1 VTEFHHERSV
11 LHAEDGHDIHLQV
24 WRPSG
29 PLTHIIQIVHGL
41 GEHSDRYARFAA
53 AATARGCI
61 VCCHDHRGHGR
72 NRDEPGHFA
81 DTDGWNAVII
91 DLHTVNRRLRESH
104 SGMPLVLLGHS
115 MGSYIAQFYA
125 MHFGANVN
133 ALILSAST
141 LASRV
146 PLSLAYAIAKIES
159 WRLGVRGKSTL
170 LDKLGF
176 GNFNKAFRP
185 ARTERDWLSRDED
198 EVDLYVADPLC
209 GGPYSCGLWLDL
221 IGGLLEISSDN
232 ALSRIPS
239 DLPILI
245 TGGAADPVGGDK
257 GMTKLLLRYAQTGHQ
272 RLKAKIY
279 PGGRH
284 EMLNEINRD
293 EVTSDWLDWV
303 EAIGQKKAASRRM
316 RPS

>member
-1 VTEFHHERSV
+1 MQDT
-11 LHAEDGHDIHLQV
+11 G
-24 WRPSG
+24 
-29 PLTHIIQIVHGL
+29 
-41 GEHSDRYARFAA
+41 
-53 AATARGCI
+53 
-61 VCCHDHRGHGR
+61 
-72 NRDEPGHFA
+72 NRD
-81 DTDGWNAVII
+81 
-91 DLHTVNRRLRESH
+91 
-104 SGMPLVLLGHS
+104 
-115 MGSYIAQFYA
+115 
-125 MHFGANVN
+125 

-146 PLSLAYAIAKIES
+146 PLSIAYAFAKVES

-176 GNFNKAFRP
+176 GNFNNAFRP
-185 ARTERDWLSRDED
+185 ARTKRDWLSRDED

-232 ALSRIPS
+232 ALSRIPA

-257 GMTKLLLRYAQTGHQ
+257 GMTKLLQHYAQTGHQ
-272 RLKAKIY
+272 RLTAKIY
-279 PGGRH
+279 PEGRH

-293 EVTSDWLDWV
+293 EVTRDWLTWIA
-303 EAIGQKKAASRRM
+303 AIG
-316 RPS
+316 